1 MSLFQFEEEFADS
14 LHCIPMAVRYKLDRC
29 GIKLK
34 LTHWNRF
41 SQEERQVLLALPGE
55 SSQDCDRFH
64 DFLQTLVAEKTGAVA
79 PDLAIDPHPAWLNE
93 TDIPEDVQ
101 DKASEFKLQLTQEQW
116 QKLQPLQ
123 RFALIKLSRSSHENQ
138 NFLPALREFKL
149 ID

>member
-55 SSQDCDRFH
+55 SSQDCDRFR
-64 DFLQTLVAEKTGAVA
+64 DFLQTLVTEKTGAVA
-79 PDLAIDPHPAWLNE
+79 PELAIDPHPPWLNG
-93 TDIPEDVQ
+93 TDIPEGVQ
-101 DKASEFKLQLTQEQW
+101 DKASEFKRQLTPEQW